1 MTFGHPDQVR
11 PRTGIKKMLAT
22 MESDPT
28 NKLPHVNPSIHLGE
42 NSLAPLNE
50 KSTLL

>member
-1 MTFGHPDQVR
+1 
-11 PRTGIKKMLAT
+11 

-50 KSTLL
+50 KSTLLWRSASYFSIRLGFPIIMAG